1 MKLLIIATAVGIAC
15 FVLGFLADALLQAD
29 FIRQKDDEILQLKA
43 EKKAIQDQLY
53 RRPDLAYDGNRYSR
67 PTVEIIDIP
76 KDNQISIFD
85 LLEAET

>member
-15 FVLGFLADALLQAD
+15 FILGFLADAMLQAD

-76 KDNQISIFD
+76 KQDRTYFSSF
-85 LLEAET
+85 

>member
-15 FVLGFLADALLQAD
+15 FILGFLADAMLQAD

-43 EKKAIQDQLY
+43 EKKAIQDKLY

-76 KDNQISIFD
+76 KQDKTYFSSF
-85 LLEAET
+85 

>member
-15 FVLGFLADALLQAD
+15 FILGFLADAMLQAD

-76 KDNQISIFD
+76 KLDRTYFSSF
-85 LLEAET
+85 

>member
-15 FVLGFLADALLQAD
+15 FILGFLADAMLQAD

-53 RRPDLAYDGNRYSR
+53 RRPDLVYDGNRYSR

-76 KDNQISIFD
+76 QQDKTYFSSF
-85 LLEAET
+85 

>member
-15 FVLGFLADALLQAD
+15 FILGFLADAMLQAD

-67 PTVEIIDIP
+67 PTVEIIYIP
-76 KDNQISIFD
+76 QQDRTYFSSF
-85 LLEAET
+85 

>member
-15 FVLGFLADALLQAD
+15 FILGFLADAMLQAD

-43 EKKAIQDQLY
+43 EKKAIQDELY
-53 RRPDLAYDGNRYSR
+53 RRPDLVYDGNRYSR

-76 KDNQISIFD
+76 KQDKTYFSPF
-85 LLEAET
+85 

>member
-15 FVLGFLADALLQAD
+15 FVLGFLADAMLQSD
-29 FIRQKDDEILQLKA
+29 FIRQKDNEILQLKA

-76 KDNQISIFD
+76 QPDRTYFSSF
-85 LLEAET
+85 

>member
-15 FVLGFLADALLQAD
+15 FILGFLADAMLQAD

-43 EKKAIQDQLY
+43 EKKAIQDELY

-76 KDNQISIFD
+76 KQDKTYFSSF
-85 LLEAET
+85 

>member
-15 FVLGFLADALLQAD
+15 FILGFLADAMLQAD

-76 KDNQISIFD
+76 KQDKTYFSSF
-85 LLEAET
+85 

>member
-15 FVLGFLADALLQAD
+15 FILGFLADAMLQAD

-76 KDNQISIFD
+76 KQDKTYFRSF
-85 LLEAET
+85 

>member
-15 FVLGFLADALLQAD
+15 FILGFLADAMLQAD
-29 FIRQKDDEILQLKA
+29 FIRQKDDQILQLKA

-76 KDNQISIFD
+76 KLDRTYFSSF
-85 LLEAET
+85 

>member
-15 FVLGFLADALLQAD
+15 FILGFLADAMLQAD
-29 FIRQKDDEILQLKA
+29 FIRQKDNEILQLKA

-76 KDNQISIFD
+76 KQDRTYFRSF
-85 LLEAET
+85 